1 MMNREEVKK
10 RLEKIYQEVFDDESI
25 MLEENMTSDDIEQW
39 DSITNL
45 RLIMQIEKTFGI
57 KFTTAE
63 MKNMKNVGILI
74 NLVFDKTNR

>member
-1 MMNREEVKK
+1 MNREEVKK

>member
-1 MMNREEVKK
+1 MNREEVKK
-10 RLEKIYQEVFDDESI
+10 RLENIYQEVFDDESI
-25 MLEENMTSDDIEQW
+25 VLEENMTSDDIEQW

-45 RLIMQIEKTFGI
+45 RLIMQIEKNFEI